1 MFIISIGHLQSEP
14 TDNKLFFLQYPKGRA
29 AQRDGFTEVSEH
41 ITMLRSTYSLGFTE
55 AAKHSRVYLDSSLCQ
70 PNPAVFP
77 TFLCH
82 VTETNCVH
90 AVCKGKVLI
99 CTCPSVLLE
108 GPFPL
113 SLQVPPRGRQILAW
127 VSAQCCPTR
136 TAWLTPRASDVQWF
150 YSGPKREITQMST
163 MGKGQITIQVWNS
176 GSAPRKT
183 IFHCK
188 DLK

>member
-1 MFIISIGHLQSEP
+1 MFIISIGRLQTEP

-29 AQRDGFTEVSEH
+29 AQRDGFTEVSAH

-99 CTCPSVLLE
+99 CTSLCVAGGSLPTE
-108 GPFPL
+108 PAGPTQGKADSGLNVCSAL
-113 SLQVPPRGRQILAW
+113 S
-127 VSAQCCPTR
+127 
-136 TAWLTPRASDVQWF
+136 
-150 YSGPKREITQMST
+150 
-163 MGKGQITIQVWNS
+163 
-176 GSAPRKT
+176 
-183 IFHCK
+183 
-188 DLK
+188 